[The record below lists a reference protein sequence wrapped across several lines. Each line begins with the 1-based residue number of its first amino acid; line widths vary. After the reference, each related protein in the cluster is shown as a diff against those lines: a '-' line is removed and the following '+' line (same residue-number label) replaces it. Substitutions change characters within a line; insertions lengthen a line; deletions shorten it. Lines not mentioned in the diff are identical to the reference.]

1 MQNCCWRVYN
11 AIFPV
16 PYILGQGLETC
27 CSSYETPI
35 KTTGVYFDN
44 DQMSYTVRGH
54 TVHTVYDIQSGV
66 WKIRAQ
72 RAQPPICKLKGVQ
85 SPPSVN
91 NLEVKDLEQHNYP
104 IISR

>member
-11 AIFPV
+11 TILPV

-54 TVHTVYDIQSGV
+54 TVHTVYDIQS
-66 WKIRAQ
+66 RAQ

-85 SPPSVN
+85 PPPSVD
-91 NLEVKDLEQHNYP
+91 NLELKDPEQHKLYP